1 MIMAGGALADPWV
14 LGSCAVVSVG
24 AAALLAHRMR
34 RGPASDLLAA
44 EAVQWRAGSVFSA
57 LVLGGALVVAVLDA
71 TGENAATRYVD
82 SALVLVCSAIL
93 VRDPVRLVQAS
104 LDELLEAAPSSEVQ
118 AAVQIVIDRVTAA
131 HGLGEPRVRLTKLGR
146 KLYVEV
152 DFVVADGTRDVADE
166 DGVRRAVADGLD
178 GRTPYEVWLNVAL
191 TTDPEVAR

>member
-1 MIMAGGALADPWV
+1 MASGCL
-14 LGSCAVVSVG
+14 
-24 AAALLAHRMR
+24 
-34 RGPASDLLAA
+34 
-44 EAVQWRAGSVFSA
+44 FSA

-71 TGENAATRYVD
+71 TGGNAATRYVD

-93 VRDPVRLVQAS
+93 VRDPVRLVRAS
-104 LDELLEAAPSSEVQ
+104 LDEVLEAAPSLEVQ
-118 AAVQIVIDRVTAA
+118 AAVQAVIDRVTAA

-166 DGVRRAVADGLD
+166 DEVRHAVADGLD

-191 TTDPEVAR
+191 TTDPELAR